1 MTTSLFNREIAF
13 LFGGR
18 PWVANARVEDT
29 DMEEIERWIDDQG
42 MDCLCQGVMQGTPS
56 DGDDKHWYSIWSF
69 GNDQDRTMFV
79 LRFGG

>member
-1 MTTSLFNREIAF
+1 
-13 LFGGR
+13 
-18 PWVANARVEDT
+18 
-29 DMEEIERWIDDQG
+29 MEEIERWIDDQG